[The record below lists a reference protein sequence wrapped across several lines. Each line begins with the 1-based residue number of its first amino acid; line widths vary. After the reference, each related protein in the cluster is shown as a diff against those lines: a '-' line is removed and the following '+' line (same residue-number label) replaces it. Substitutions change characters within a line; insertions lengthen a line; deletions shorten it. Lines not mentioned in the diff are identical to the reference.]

1 MEDLIM
7 DSGLKSVVLV
17 TALMTIVVGL
27 TACAKYPVV
36 ADTRSSSASPAT
48 SAPAR

>member
-1 MEDLIM
+1 M

-17 TALMTIVVGL
+17 TALMTIVVGF

-36 ADTRSSSASPAT
+36 ADTRAPSASPAT
-48 SAPAR
+48 SAPTR